1 MKAPETKVA
10 KMRKDAAACE
20 HPIAFVTIAFV
31 TNDLLASV
39 KSLRP
44 C

>member
-1 MKAPETKVA
+1 
-10 KMRKDAAACE
+10 MRKEAAACE
-20 HPIAFVTIAFV
+20 HPIAFV